1 MKDTSFISGDIFIIV
16 VFFVYCGVVIIII
29 PVTIVF
35 EVVMKNL
42 GQLPTESEL
51 LRMVR
56 EVSSTWVVLAD
67 LQRVVII
74 IIFIIDG
81 QRGERIC
88 RIC

>member
-1 MKDTSFISGDIFIIV
+1 MKDTSSISGGFFIIV
-16 VFFVYCGVVIIII
+16 VFIIYCGMVIIII

-56 EVSSTWVVLAD
+56 EVSST
-67 LQRVVII
+67 
-74 IIFIIDG
+74 
-81 QRGERIC
+81 
-88 RIC
+88 

>member
-51 LRMVR
+51 LRMAR

>member
-56 EVSSTWVVLAD
+56 EVSST
-67 LQRVVII
+67 
-74 IIFIIDG
+74 
-81 QRGERIC
+81 C
-88 RIC
+88 

>member
-1 MKDTSFISGDIFIIV
+1 MKDTSSISGGII
-16 VFFVYCGVVIIII
+16 YCGVVIIII

-56 EVSSTWVVLAD
+56 EVSST
-67 LQRVVII
+67 
-74 IIFIIDG
+74 
-81 QRGERIC
+81 
-88 RIC
+88 

>member
-16 VFFVYCGVVIIII
+16 VFFIYCGVVIIII